1 MSTSRR
7 HFLRASAATLA
18 AATAARAQSPSAN
31 DRLRVAVM
39 GLGRGMAHVS
49 GWLAVPNVEIAGL
62 CDVDNRRLASAA
74 TAVARAGQSAE
85 PRLAVDVRAL
95 LDDPEIDVLSI
106 AAPNFWHAPATIL
119 ACAAGKHVYVEKPGS
134 HTGQE
139 AEWMVD
145 AARKHNRLVQQGTQ
159 RRSLPAMREAIQRL
173 REGAIGQVRSARC
186 SYTAARG
193 PVTLKKNTPVPDWLD
208 WTLWQ
213 GPCPEQPYLD
223 GLVHYN
229 WHWRWHYGGGELANN
244 GVHALDL
251 ALWGLDAGWA
261 EKHGRPLTPLTAS
274 CTGGRYHFDDD
285 QETPDT
291 SIAAFDFGPCA
302 AFLDSSSCSQRKGA
316 DQIAFVTFY
325 GDNGSLSLSS
335 SGYKIFDPAGATT
348 AENEPPFDDR
358 PHFQNLADAIR
369 IGAPLHCSIDEGQ
382 RAARL
387 CHLGTIAHRTRS
399 TLTCHPE
406 SGAIQNNDAAQ
417 RLWSKEYRDGW
428 EPKV

>member
-1 MSTSRR
+1 MTSRR
-7 HFLRASAATLA
+7 QFLHASAATLA
-18 AATAARAQSPSAN
+18 AAATARAQTSSAN

-39 GLGRGMAHVS
+39 GLGRGMDHIK

-62 CDVDNRRLASAA
+62 CDVDNRRLASGAA
-74 TAVARAGQSAE
+74 AVARAGQSAE
-85 PRLAVDVRAL
+85 PRLVADMRTL
-95 LDDPEIDVLSI
+95 LDDKEIDVLSI

-139 AEWMVD
+139 SEWMVA
-145 AARKHNRLVQQGTQ
+145 AARTHQRLVQQGTQ

-173 REGAIGQVRSARC
+173 KEGAIGPVRAARC
-186 SYTAARG
+186 WYTAARG
-193 PVTLKKNTPVPDWLD
+193 AVTLKPNVPVPDWLN
-208 WTLWQ
+208 WSLWQ
-213 GPCPEQPYLD
+213 GPCPEMPYLD

-251 ALWGLDAGWA
+251 ALWGLDAHWA
-261 EKHGRPLTPLTAS
+261 ATHGRPLAPLSVSAI
-274 CTGGRYHFDDD
+274 GGRYHFQDD

-291 SIAAFDFGPCA
+291 LVAAFDFGPCA
-302 AFLDSSSCSQRKGA
+302 AYFDGSSCSQRKGV
-316 DQIAFVTFY
+316 DQHAFVTFY
-325 GDNGSLSLSS
+325 GDNGSLALSS
-335 SGYKIFDPAGATT
+335 SGYTLYDPAGAKV

-369 IGAPLHCSIDEGQ
+369 IGAPLHCDIEAGQ

-387 CHLGTIAHRTRS
+387 CHLGNIAHRTRS
-399 TLTCHPE
+399 TLICDPK
-406 SGAIQNNDAAQ
+406 SGAIQNNDAAVK
-417 RLWSKEYRDGW
+417 LWSKTYREGW
-428 EPKV
+428 QPRV